1 MSNEHLLVEVK
12 ERILTLTLNRPE
24 SLNSFSYEMLN
35 GMTEALNQAN
45 LNPEIKAIVLKGA
58 GRSFSAGGD
67 VKTMGNVTPNAVY
80 EHIGILNTVIKTI
93 REIEKPVIASVHGF
107 AAGAG
112 FNLALACD
120 LIIAA
125 DDSKFALSFSQVGL
139 ISDGGGSYFLPRLI
153 GPYLAKQFFFTAEPV
168 FAERLY
174 QLGMINTLV
183 PPENLA
189 EETVKFA
196 NKIAAGPGKANG
208 MMKKLIN
215 QSFTS
220 SLDEML
226 ELERITQPLMVATE
240 DHQEGVAAF
249 KEKRKAIFTGK

>member
-1 MSNEHLLVEVK
+1 MSKQHLLVEVK
-12 ERILTLTLNRPE
+12 ERILILTLNRPE

-35 GMTEALNQAN
+35 GMTEALNQAK
-45 LNPEIKAIVLKGA
+45 LNPEIKAIVLTGA

-168 FAERLY
+168 PAERMY

-196 NKIAAGPGKANG
+196 NIIAAGPGKANG

-220 SLDEML
+220 TLDEML